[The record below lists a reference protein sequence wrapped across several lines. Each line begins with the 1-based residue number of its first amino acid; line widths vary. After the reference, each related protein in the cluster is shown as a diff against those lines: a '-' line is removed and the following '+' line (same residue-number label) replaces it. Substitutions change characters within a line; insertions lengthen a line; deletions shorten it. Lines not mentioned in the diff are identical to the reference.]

1 MSLKKCQNKHKK
13 KGDIFTKVSLCNAD
27 KLVKMEVRSMR
38 QTKTKQHIDVDI
50 EVIDGNQL
58 VGKVLEDK
66 DPQVEQ
72 CVDTIND
79 LPDSHDIDRVMK
91 IKQQVDAGEYDF
103 DAKLGKVVDALI
115 DESMDENTIAYP
127 LFDR

>member
-1 MSLKKCQNKHKK
+1 
-13 KGDIFTKVSLCNAD
+13 
-27 KLVKMEVRSMR
+27 MR

-91 IKQQVDAGEYDF
+91 IKQQVDAGGYDF
-103 DAKLGKVVDALI
+103 DAKLGKVVNALI
-115 DESMDENTIAYP
+115 DESMDENAIAYP